1 MTGLLLLAAI
11 PALVQEQAPQT
22 HRFRV
27 AIQAVQVDV
36 YVERKGKAVLDLT
49 REDFELFDNGIRQR
63 VELAEVD
70 TAPLSVALVVD
81 ASGSMAG
88 RRLLHLQTAAH
99 AFLNGLEPKD
109 QASFITLTARIEQ
122 QTELTSDFDVIHNA
136 IDHTKA
142 RGATVWHDALYAGLK
157 TVEPV
162 SQRAMVLLFTDGE
175 DTYSWLRAE
184 QLMPLV
190 EQSGAVLYAV
200 NTRLEAGRPSI
211 GNFNPNTNS
220 SLWQSQRREWLK
232 RRSARTKL
240 LRKLAEASG
249 GRLFET
255 PSTSEL
261 EEIFLTILAEMRIR
275 YLLFYRPASVEEGW
289 HDVEVKL
296 KGQKADVRARRGYF
310 YEAPAR

>member
-1 MTGLLLLAAI
+1 M
-11 PALVQEQAPQT
+11 
-22 HRFRV
+22 
-27 AIQAVQVDV
+27 
-36 YVERKGKAVLDLT
+36 
-49 REDFELFDNGIRQR
+49 
-63 VELAEVD
+63 D

-81 ASGSMAG
+81 ASDSMAG
-88 RRLLHLQTAAH
+88 RRLLRLQTAAH

-109 QASFITLTARIEQ
+109 QASLITFTHRIEQ
-122 QTELTSDFDVIHNA
+122 QTELTSNFDVIHSA
-136 IDHTKA
+136 IDHTEA
-142 RGATVWHDALYAGLK
+142 HGATVWHDALYAGLK

-162 SQRAMVLLFTDGE
+162 SQRAIVLLFTDGE

-190 EQSGAVLYAV
+190 EQSSAVLYAV
-200 NTRLEAGRPSI
+200 TRLEAGFPGI
-211 GNFNPNTNS
+211 GNFNPNR
-220 SLWQSQRREWLK
+220 WQSQWRESLE

-249 GRLFET
+249 GRLIET

-261 EEIFLTILAEMRIR
+261 QEIFLTILAEMKTR
-275 YLLFYRPASVEEGW
+275 YLLTYHPSSVEEGW

-310 YEAPAR
+310 YEAPER